1 MEDETDKYG
10 FIVPLCSDW
19 RRRQTSM
26 VLSLLSVQ
34 TGGGDRQVCSY
45 RCSLFRLEDETD
57 KYGFIVAICSDWRMR
72 QTSMV
77 LSLLSVQTGG

>member
-1 MEDETDKYG
+1 
-10 FIVPLCSDW
+10 
-19 RRRQTSM
+19 M

-34 TGGGDRQVCSY
+34 TGGGDRQVWFY

-57 KYGFIVAICSDWRMR
+57 KYGFIVAMCSDWRMR

-77 LSLLSVQTGG
+77 LSLLSVQTRG